1 MHEVSLKGIEQGGTI
16 AVKIDPDNPQSLL
29 VWGAAG

>member
-1 MHEVSLKGIEQGGTI
+1 MGFIERGGTI
-16 AVKIDPDNPQSLL
+16 AVKIDPDDPQSLL